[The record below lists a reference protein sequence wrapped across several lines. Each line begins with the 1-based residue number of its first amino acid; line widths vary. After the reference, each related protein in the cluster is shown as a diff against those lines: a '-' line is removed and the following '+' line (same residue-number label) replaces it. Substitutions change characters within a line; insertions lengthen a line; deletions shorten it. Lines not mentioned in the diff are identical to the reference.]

1 MTGSARERLRLG
13 VVFGGRSGEHEVSVV
28 SAQHVMAA
36 ADRER
41 FEVVPIGITKGGA
54 WLTPEETESILTRPE
69 EPYQKALNLCRGH
82 GLLARPQALEVLSE
96 VDVVF
101 PVLHGPYGEDGTIQ
115 GFLEL
120 AGVPYV
126 GAGVAASAV
135 GLDKALMKALFR
147 QAGLPVPDHV
157 VLTWRE
163 WKKDP
168 TKAARALE
176 ERLSYPMFVK
186 PANGGSSVGIT
197 KARSR
202 EDLHDAMSLASRYD
216 RKAVVEKAV
225 AGREIECAVL
235 GNDEPE
241 ASPLGEIVYTREFYD
256 YEAKYLDPNTQLI
269 APAELPPETEARI
282 KETALRAYRAVD
294 CAGMAR
300 VDFFLLPDGE
310 VLLDEINTIPGF
322 TPVSMYPRLWEL
334 AGLSYPQLIS
344 RLVDL
349 ALERHRE
356 RQELA

>member
-1 MTGSARERLRLG
+1 VTAPARQRLRLG
-13 VVFGGRSGEHEVSVV
+13 VIFGGRSGEHEVSVV
-28 SAQHVMAA
+28 SAQYVMAA

-41 FEVVPIGITKGGA
+41 FDVVPVGITKGGA
-54 WLTPEETESILTRPE
+54 WLTPEETDASLARPE
-69 EPYQKALNLCRGH
+69 EPYQKALSLCRGH
-82 GLLARPQALEVLSE
+82 GLLARPQALAVLSE
-96 VDVVF
+96 LDVVF

-163 WKKDP
+163 WKEDP

-202 EDLHDAMSLASRYD
+202 EDLHDAMILASRYD
-216 RKAVVEKAV
+216 RKAVVEKAIG
-225 AGREIECAVL
+225 GREIECAVL

-241 ASPLGEIVYTREFYD
+241 ASPLGEIVYSREFYD
-256 YEAKYLDPNTQLI
+256 YEAKYLDSNTQLI

-282 KETALRAYRAVD
+282 KETALLAYRAVD

-310 VLLDEINTIPGF
+310 VLVDEINTIPGF
-322 TPVSMYPRLWEL
+322 TPISMYPRLWEL

>member
-1 MTGSARERLRLG
+1 VTASAGGRLRLG
-13 VVFGGRSGEHEVSVV
+13 VLFGGRSGEHEVSVV

-36 ADRER
+36 ARDR
-41 FEVVPIGITKGGA
+41 FQVVPIGITKGGA
-54 WLTPEETESILTRPE
+54 WLTPAETEAILARPE
-69 EPYQKALNLCRGH
+69 EPYRKAMSACQGH
-82 GLLARPQALEVLSE
+82 GLLARPQTLEVLSQ

-115 GFLEL
+115 GLLEL

-147 QAGLPVPDHV
+147 QAGLPVPDHAV
-157 VLTWRE
+157 VTWRE
-163 WKKDP
+163 WDQDR
-168 TKAARALE
+168 TETARALE
-176 ERLSYPMFVK
+176 EQLAYPVFVK

-202 EDLHDAMSLASRYD
+202 EDLHEAMALASRYD
-216 RKAVVEKAV
+216 RKAVVEQAIE
-225 AGREIECAVL
+225 GREIECAVL

-241 ASPLGEIVYTREFYD
+241 ASPLGEIVYSREFYD
-256 YEAKYLDPNTQLI
+256 YEAKYLDPSTQLI
-269 APAELPPETEARI
+269 APADVAAETEARI
-282 KETALRAYRAVD
+282 HEMALRAYRAVD
-294 CAGMAR
+294 CAGMGR
-300 VDFFLLPDGE
+300 VDFFLLPDGQ

-322 TPVSMYPRLWEL
+322 TPISMYPRLWEL

-349 ALERHRE
+349 ALERHEE
-356 RQELA
+356 RRKLE